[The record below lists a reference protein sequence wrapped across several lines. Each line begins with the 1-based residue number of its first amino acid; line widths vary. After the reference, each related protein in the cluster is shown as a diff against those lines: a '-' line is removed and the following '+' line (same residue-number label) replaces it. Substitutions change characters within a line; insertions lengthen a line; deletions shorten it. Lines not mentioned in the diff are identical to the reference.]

1 MSFSFYFEGSD
12 GKNQEVNIDKPY
24 CPRLKC
30 EDEDYVNELA
40 VALGN
45 SKSTG
50 FLSIAVFVHLTVNV
64 FNFATQLFSAKYIVK
79 FKYFQKVIVFL
90 KSTLA
95 KVRQGFFYAAPKF
108 YSSFSCE
115 SDWL

>member
-95 KVRQGFFYAAPKF
+95 K
-108 YSSFSCE
+108 
-115 SDWL
+115 L